1 MAFHQVHLPTFMSQ
15 SKLAARSFSSCSP
28 RSCLLSL
35 AKRSVQM
42 KSPHPC
48 LGMEKE
54 SWMARK
60 RRAEIQAT
68 VPSLSHL
75 MVKIQT
81 SSMRLSS
88 GRRTK
93 GEKNCLRR
101 GFKPRE
107 IGSRMT
113 PFLNLH
119 SIMLGI
125 SRRTACLNPLHD
137 SRFYY
142 FIALSDRTNL
152 QIDTLKHFPSSYL
165 ICGPQRTAYSRQRFL
180 EFAYASSVSEHST
193 FSSHANLE
201 LWLTDSA
208 CLRATF
214 QFYFWNSVSGF
225 CLARARSL
233 GK

>member
-1 MAFHQVHLPTFMSQ
+1 MAFHQVHLLTFMSQ

-54 SWMARK
+54 NWMARK
-60 RRAEIQAT
+60 RRVEIQAT
-68 VPSLSHL
+68 APSLSHL

-107 IGSRMT
+107 IGSRMN
-113 PFLNLH
+113 PCLNLH
-119 SIMLGI
+119 SSMSSI
-125 SRRTACLNPLHD
+125 SRRTGLPQPAARQQIN
-137 SRFYY
+137 F

-152 QIDTLKHFPSSYL
+152 QIDTPKHFPSSCL
-165 ICGPQRTAYSRQRFL
+165 ICGPQRTAYSRQRSL

-214 QFYFWNSVSGF
+214 QVYFWNSVSGF